1 MFHAFNLSDHFN
13 YNNYITKKIKYQ
25 LHLFPKKYCIFS
37 IKVL

>member
-1 MFHAFNLSDHFN
+1 MLSIYRIIFN

-25 LHLFPKKYCIFS
+25 LHLFSKRYCIFS